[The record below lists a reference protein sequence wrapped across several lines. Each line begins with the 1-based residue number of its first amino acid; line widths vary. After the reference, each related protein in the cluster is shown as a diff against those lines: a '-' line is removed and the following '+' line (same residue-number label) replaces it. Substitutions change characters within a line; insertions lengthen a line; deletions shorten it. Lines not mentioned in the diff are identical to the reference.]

1 MALGSTTAPERMW
14 APTRRERERKAIRNS
29 ISLQKEE
36 KKTSKKGKNPKRK

>member
-29 ISLQKEE
+29 RE
-36 KKTSKKGKNPKRK
+36 KKPPKKEKIQKGNKL